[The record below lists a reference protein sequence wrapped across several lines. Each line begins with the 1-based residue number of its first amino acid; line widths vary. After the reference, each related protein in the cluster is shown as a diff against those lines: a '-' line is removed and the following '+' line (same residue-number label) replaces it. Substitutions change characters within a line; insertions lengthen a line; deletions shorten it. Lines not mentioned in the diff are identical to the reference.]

1 MQRKPSK
8 RSVKAAS
15 RVVGCSSTYNKA
27 KGNESSSRKSLLE
40 DFKSRGMVLAYSSH
54 NNHIYDFRC
63 CMSDDQRDDNA
74 AEPAVHEIEG
84 IVRNIKQPNKR
95 IVSTS
100 HDHQRDEIDDSER
113 SCSVAEV
120 L

>member
-1 MQRKPSK
+1 MACR
-8 RSVKAAS
+8 
-15 RVVGCSSTYNKA
+15 STYNET
-27 KGNESSSRKSLLE
+27 KGDESSVLKSLLE
-40 DFKSRGMVLAYSSH
+40 NLKSRRMGLLAHCPH
-54 NNHIYDFRC
+54 NNHIYDFHC
-63 CMSDDQRDDNA
+63 CMSDGQRDNDA

-84 IVRNIKQPNKR
+84 IVRDIKQPNKR

-100 HDHQRDEIDDSER
+100 HDYQRDQIDDSER

>member
-1 MQRKPSK
+1 MACR
-8 RSVKAAS
+8 
-15 RVVGCSSTYNKA
+15 STYNEA
-27 KGNESSSRKSLLE
+27 KGDESSVRESLLE
-40 DFKSRGMVLAYSSH
+40 NFKSRGMGLLAHSPH
-54 NNHIYDFRC
+54 NNHIYNFHC
-63 CMSDDQRDDNA
+63 CMSDGQRDNNA

-84 IVRNIKQPNKR
+84 IVRNIKQPNKG

-100 HDHQRDEIDDSER
+100 HYHQRDQIDDSER